1 MRHFIEQ
8 IFSKELNCSQSPFLS
23 FLNSESIVDCNAAL
37 HVVWLSIW
45 RESGANV
52 ISWTRTGSLLIPISF
67 ALQMASYIIVGLY
80 SGSNLVMIKS
90 NIILGLSPL
99 TIFLKPYTL
108 FCGQVQVTRKRPGV
122 SKEFS
127 GNSLEQSP
135 SHTSISFLLPFS
147 SALYLFFSFKRGKFG
162 NTSAFIY
169 PPSLWR

>member
-1 MRHFIEQ
+1 M
-8 IFSKELNCSQSPFLS
+8 LTG
-23 FLNSESIVDCNAAL
+23 FLNSEWIVDWYAAL

-45 RESGANV
+45 RGSDANF
-52 ISWTRTGSLLIPISF
+52 IYRKRPGSLLSPISF
-67 ALQMASYIIVGLY
+67 ALQLASYIIVGLY
-80 SGSNLVMIKS
+80 SGSNLIMIKS

-127 GNSLEQSP
+127 GNSLEQTP

-162 NTSAFIY
+162 NTSGFIS